1 MKLKKKFKI
10 CRRLGPGVFEKCQ
23 SPKFLASQTKKV
35 RGDRK
40 KALSDFGLG
49 LVEKQKLRFSYG
61 VSEKQLRNYVKLAST
76 VKGMT
81 IGEKLIEILESR
93 ADNIVYKAG
102 FAKTRRHARQ
112 LVSHGHFTINGVKTT
127 IPSQL
132 LKTNDV
138 LSVRDGSKSS
148 PIFSLIQE
156 NKDTKGTPSWLFVDN
171 TKLSATLKSN
181 PKSDDNFV
189 DVGVVLEFYSR

>member
-1 MKLKKKFKI
+1 MKLQKKFKM
-10 CRRLGPGVFEKCQ
+10 CRRLGAGIYEKCQ
-23 SPKFLASQTKKV
+23 TPKFAQSVAKRG

-61 VSEKQLRNYVKLAST
+61 VSEKQLRSYVTTASS

-81 IGEKLIEILESR
+81 ISDKLIELLESR
-93 ADNIVYKAG
+93 IDNIVYRAG

-112 LVSHGHFTINGVKTT
+112 LVSHGHFTVNGVKTT
-127 IPSQL
+127 IPSQMI
-132 LKTNDV
+132 KIGNTV
-138 LSVRDGSKSS
+138 AVRDGSKSS
-148 PIFSLIQE
+148 PLFALIQE
-156 NKDTKGTPSWLFVDN
+156 NKDTKGTPAWLKVDN
-171 TKLSATLKSN
+171 KMLTAEMTAH
-181 PKSDDNFV
+181 PKTQDNFV